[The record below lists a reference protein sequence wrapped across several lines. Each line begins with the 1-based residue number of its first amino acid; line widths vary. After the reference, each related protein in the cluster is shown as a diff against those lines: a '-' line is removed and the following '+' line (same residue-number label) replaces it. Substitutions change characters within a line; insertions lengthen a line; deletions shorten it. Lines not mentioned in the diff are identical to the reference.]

1 MAYLE
6 RERYIH
12 RDLAA
17 RNILV
22 GENNSVKI
30 ADFGLARMVED
41 RYETYVAQ
49 NGTKLPIKWTS
60 PEAAL
65 SGRFTVKSDVW
76 SFGIVVYEIITHGQV
91 RIRLALSV
99 HL

>member
-1 MAYLE
+1 M
-6 RERYIH
+6 
-12 RDLAA
+12 
-17 RNILV
+17 
-22 GENNSVKI
+22 
-30 ADFGLARMVED
+30 ED
-41 RYETYVAQ
+41 RYETYVDQ

-91 RIRLALSV
+91 RI
-99 HL
+99 